1 MSIDQRGP
9 LASIWRTQADKSP
22 TSEAIYHTLREA
34 VLDGVLS
41 PGERLSENDLAS
53 ELGVSRTP
61 IREALLRLE
70 SERLIWRP
78 SGRSA
83 VVSRLT
89 EEEILDIY
97 SVRGTLDGLAAELAA
112 TKATPPQVSQ
122 VRWINDQMREA
133 AEAGDFAKMARL
145 NLEYHES
152 LAEASGNGLLV
163 YLMTQVHSR
172 VRRFPSTTFAYPE
185 RALQAIDEH
194 VEIIQALEDGRTE
207 DAGRLAKQHMDRA
220 REIRLKM
227 IEERS
232 GP

>member
-1 MSIDQRGP
+1 MSTDQTSP
-9 LASIWRTQADKSP
+9 LARLWRTQADKSR
-22 TSEAIYHTLREA
+22 TSEAIYRTLREA

-89 EEEILDIY
+89 EEEILDVY

-112 TKATPPQVSQ
+112 MNANPPQISKLAWVNSQ
-122 VRWINDQMREA
+122 MKDA
-133 AEAGDFAKMARL
+133 ADAGEFDTMARL
-145 NLEYHES
+145 NLEYHEA

-172 VRRFPSTTFAYPE
+172 VRRFPSTTFAHPG
-185 RALQAIDEH
+185 RALEAIDEH
-194 VEIIQALEDGRTE
+194 VAIIEALE
-207 DAGRLAKQHMDRA
+207 AGRADEARSLAKDHMDRA

-227 IEERS
+227 MER
-232 GP
+232 G